1 VRGCESLRRGA
12 GVLSMVLVVV
22 LMGLGRDGLRRFL
35 GGEAASRSGCLVAWS
50 MAVIVIVCA
59 FRGGVLLCFAG

>member
-1 VRGCESLRRGA
+1 
-12 GVLSMVLVVV
+12 VLWMVLVVV
-22 LMGLGRDGLRRFL
+22 LQIGLGRDGLRRFL
-35 GGEAASRSGCLVAWS
+35 GGEAASRSGFLVAWS

>member
-1 VRGCESLRRGA
+1 
-12 GVLSMVLVVV
+12 MVLVVG

-35 GGEAASRSGCLVAWS
+35 GGEAASRSGFLVAWS

-59 FRGGVLLCFAG
+59 FRDGVLLCFAG

>member
-1 VRGCESLRRGA
+1 
-12 GVLSMVLVVV
+12 
-22 LMGLGRDGLRRFL
+22 MGLGRDGLRRFL
-35 GGEAASRSGCLVAWS
+35 GGEAASRSGFLVAWS